1 MATPNKVR
9 GGLTVAAHVFAVIF
23 VSVLGIGAVTWGAL
37 MLPLFWQQVPLN
49 RATSAVLEGRTFNV
63 QWLLDKAQQA
73 AVADGHSWVCNPTT
87 PHDAVVLRLAALEE
101 AITAAN
107 QTQVGLAYDPLYD
120 ATRTALACSPADPF
134 VWLTLFW
141 LEVGKHGYDPAYEN
155 YLRLSY
161 ALGPNEGWIALWRS
175 RISFAVFERLPDD
188 LASHAINEFTTLVE
202 TGRLYPETLAIFS
215 NATPATQNRIVE
227 RLKTAKAIPRQV
239 FGRMLYDQGLNITI
253 PGVDAT
259 PTRPWR

>member
-1 MATPNKVR
+1 
-9 GGLTVAAHVFAVIF
+9 
-23 VSVLGIGAVTWGAL
+23 
-37 MLPLFWQQVPLN
+37 
-49 RATSAVLEGRTFNV
+49 
-63 QWLLDKAQQA
+63 
-73 AVADGHSWVCNPTT
+73 
-87 PHDAVVLRLAALEE
+87 
-101 AITAAN
+101 
-107 QTQVGLAYDPLYD
+107 
-120 ATRTALACSPADPF
+120 

-239 FGRMLYDQGLNITI
+239 FGRMLYDQGLNIAI

>member
-9 GGLTVAAHVFAVIF
+9 GGSTVAAHVFAVIF

-37 MLPLFWQQVPLN
+37 MLPLFWQQAPLN

-107 QTQVGLAYDPLYD
+107 QTQVGL
-120 ATRTALACSPADPF
+120 
-134 VWLTLFW
+134 V
-141 LEVGKHGYDPAYEN
+141 
-155 YLRLSY
+155 
-161 ALGPNEGWIALWRS
+161 
-175 RISFAVFERLPDD
+175 
-188 LASHAINEFTTLVE
+188 
-202 TGRLYPETLAIFS
+202 
-215 NATPATQNRIVE
+215 
-227 RLKTAKAIPRQV
+227 
-239 FGRMLYDQGLNITI
+239 
-253 PGVDAT
+253 
-259 PTRPWR
+259 